1 MSAFAKTL
9 ASFCDEMAGTFPEQ
23 KTAIDRAR
31 TVPSTTFWKSW
42 HDHLS
47 GLAERDTDMLFGSAR
62 QGFLIGAV
70 RLTPAL
76 WSEISANTQAA
87 IWRYLR
93 TLMLEA
99 AMELETEDMP
109 IEDTTLLMSIL
120 VEERVSESGSAT
132 GTTGEAGEAG
142 AGGEPATAAPP
153 WQALLDR
160 LKGFMGDFGS
170 FADLSGLADFPMPE
184 IPDHLRNGRI
194 ARLAEEM
201 ARQFTPADFGLDP
214 SIMSSATDNV
224 EDVLRRLA
232 DIYQKDPT
240 LLIAGAKRVAEKIKK
255 QVLGG
260 SLNRDE
266 LIGEAK
272 EFIALFKDHP
282 LFKEAIS
289 KFEDMVGGA
298 AGLSSLFGSGDD
310 GAPSER
316 RRAVQERLRKKLEK
330 RKGSIQSKE

>member
-31 TVPSTTFWKSW
+31 TVPSATFWKSW
-42 HDHLS
+42 HAHLS

-70 RLTPAL
+70 RLTPVL

-120 VEERVSESGSAT
+120 VEERVSESGSAS
-132 GTTGEAGEAG
+132 
-142 AGGEPATAAPP
+142 GEPSTGAAAPP

-184 IPDHLRNGRI
+184 IPDHLRNGKI

-330 RKGSIQSKE
+330 RKGSTQSKE